1 MARLLEKYRKEVL
14 PKLMERFGYKNS
26 LVVPGLDRIVVNMG
40 IGQGITEKGRL
51 EGAMQDLATLTGQ
64 HPIVRKAKK
73 SISGF
78 KVRAG
83 MPVGCCVT
91 LRGRRMYE
99 FLDRLINVAIP
110 RIRDFRGLKRTF
122 DGHGNYSMGLSE
134 QIVFPEVPVDKVQ
147 HIQGMNITI
156 VVRNSNDEVSY
167 ELLRLLGVPFRR
179 DTEPQ

>member
-1 MARLLEKYRKEVL
+1 MARLLERYKTEVL
-14 PKLMERFGYKNS
+14 PKLMERFGLKNA
-26 LVVPGLDRIVVNMG
+26 LAAPRLDRIVVNMG
-40 IGQGITEKGRL
+40 VGAGIAEKGRL
-51 EGAMQDLATLTGQ
+51 EAAVGDLATVTGQ
-64 HPIVRKAKK
+64 HPVITKAKK

-78 KVRAG
+78 KLREG

-122 DGHGNYSMGLSE
+122 DGHGNYSMGLNE
-134 QIVFPEVPVDKVQ
+134 QIVFPEVSLDRVE

-156 VVRNSNDEVSY
+156 VVRNSSDEASY
-167 ELLRLLGVPFRR
+167 ELLRMLGMPFVR
-179 DTEPQ
+179 ESEL